1 MLYLIGQ
8 AACGKSTLGAALAAR
23 TGRPWVDLDAEIE
36 RRAGMSVRQIFD
48 TLGEDAFRRI
58 EADTLALVAARADSP
73 IVACGGGTPCHGD
86 NMRLMLATGT
96 VVWLRADPARVI
108 SRILDAP
115 GQRPRYDHVRDLAEA
130 LRRELDE
137 RTPAY
142 ARAHHTFDSTRLD
155 TADEIADTVTRFIT
169 QIPL

>member
-8 AACGKSTLGAALAAR
+8 AACGKSTLGAALAAC

-48 TLGEDAFRRI
+48 TLGEEEFRRI

-73 IVACGGGTPCHGD
+73 IVACGGGTPCRD
-86 NMRLMLATGT
+86 ASMRLMLATGT

-130 LRRELDE
+130 LRRELDD

-169 QIPL
+169 QIPF